1 MIRLI
6 KWLWAKFRAKS
17 TIDDKVVD
25 AIAEVKEAI
34 SDTQALLAKYA
45 DAVVEFEQLAQRKFD
60 EATDKMQQSQIFQT
74 VSDAAATEARRAA
87 DIALKLKA
95 AITG

>member
-6 KWLWAKFRAKS
+6 KWLWAKFRASS
-17 TIDDKVVD
+17 TIDDKVVEV
-25 AIAEVKEAI
+25 IAEVKEAI
-34 SDTQALLAKYA
+34 SDTEALVRKYVG
-45 DAVVEFEQLAQRKFD
+45 AVVEFEQLAQRKFD